1 MLKSFI
7 DFMAEKLPPILG
19 SGVARIVSRSDEALP
34 KEAGS
39 KFNEAASSSARDR

>member
-7 DFMAEKLPPILG
+7 DFMTEKLPPILG
-19 SGVARIVSRSDEALP
+19 SGVARIVGRSDEALS
-34 KEAGS
+34 KETGS